1 MHPMAS
7 TYEPLKPAPP
17 PPPSSRPKPD
27 RPPLLEWADRAIRRP
42 EGRVD
47 LFGIAACLGLMAWLF
62 ASNLRHFA
70 LIWSTDEN
78 YSHGFLVPLISV
90 YFINEAMK
98 RGPIVRT
105 SGVGLGLTLIVL
117 SVLGRLA
124 TVLVPVG
131 FVADGALLLGIAG
144 VCSLLGGTSSLR
156 RFGFAI
162 GFLVFMIPLP
172 VALYALIASPL
183 QLMVSQ
189 VASRLL
195 NVIGIPVLCQGN
207 FLTLP
212 GDIRLFVAEACSG
225 MRQLTGFLAL
235 TTAVAY
241 GAGRPIWQRAAIVVA
256 SIPIAL
262 TANIVR
268 VSLTGYIS
276 YKFDPRYASGAF
288 HTLEGLL
295 MMGFGL
301 SMLYGGCRL
310 LDAIGDLFGPPGPAK
325 PDQPAAEPA
334 ESPMGDFRF
343 EMEPAG

>member
-1 MHPMAS
+1 MPSTTEPM
-7 TYEPLKPAPP
+7 KP
-17 PPPSSRPKPD
+17 PPPSRTGPD
-27 RPPLLEWADRAIRRP
+27 RPPLVEWIERSIFSPA
-42 EGRVD
+42 GRVD
-47 LFGIAACLGLMAWLF
+47 LIGAAACLGLMAWLF

-70 LIWSTDEN
+70 YIWSTDEN
-78 YSHGFLVPLISV
+78 YSHGFLVPLISI
-90 YFINEAMK
+90 YFVNEAMK
-98 RGPIVRT
+98 GGPIERT
-105 SGVGLGLTLIVL
+105 RGVGLGLTLIVL

-144 VCSLLGGTSSLR
+144 ICSLLAGTTALR

-183 QLMVSQ
+183 QLMVSR

-195 NVIGIPVLCQGN
+195 NTIGIPVLCQGN

-241 GAGRPIWQRAAIVVA
+241 GASRPVWQRTAIVVA
-256 SIPIAL
+256 SVPIAL

-268 VSLTGYIS
+268 VSLTGWIS
-276 YKFDPRYASGAF
+276 YKIDPRYASGAF
-288 HTLEGLL
+288 HTVEGLL

-310 LDAIGDLFGPPGPAK
+310 LDVISDVLEPRGPSK
-325 PDQPAAEPA
+325 PSDPPPAAKTA
-334 ESPMGDFRF
+334 DATLGDFRF